1 MELNLKKEL
10 KVAIKAA
17 KEAGEILSRSFGK
30 DCRQT
35 FKADFSPSIK
45 ADFLAEEKILSVLQK
60 AFPKYQI
67 LSEES
72 GEHGKSDFCWVIDPL
87 DGTSNYL
94 RGIPIFGVSIALL
107 FRDETKLGVIYLP
120 PTDELFW
127 VQKGKGAYLNGKKIH
142 ASKANELKK
151 TVTCLEWGRGEE
163 DRKFFGRILAK
174 LLPTT
179 GTTKHLGSSVYNFS
193 MLARGRIDAIL
204 DQGSQIWDRAAGLLL
219 VEEAGGKVTDL
230 KGEKWSFDSWGFLAT
245 NGTKIH
251 EEILKIING

>member
-1 MELNLKKEL
+1 MAEELE
-10 KVAIKAA
+10 VAIQAA
-17 KEAGEILSRSFGK
+17 KEAGGILSFSFGK
-30 DCRQT
+30 DHKQT

-45 ADFLAEEKILSVLQK
+45 ADLLAEKKILATLQR
-60 AFPKYQI
+60 AFPKHQI

-72 GEHGKSDFCWVIDPL
+72 GKHGKSDFCWVIDPL

-107 FRDETKLGVIYLP
+107 FKGESLLGVIYLP
-120 PTDELFW
+120 QTNELFW
-127 VQKGKGAYLNGKKIH
+127 AEKGKGAYLDGKKIEV
-142 ASKANELKK
+142 SKISELKK
-151 TVTCLEWGRGEE
+151 TVTTLEWGRGEN
-163 DRKFFGRILAK
+163 DRKFFGKILAK
-174 LLPTT
+174 LLSRA

-230 KGEKWSFDSWGFLAT
+230 EGKVWKFDSWGFLAT

-251 EEILKIING
+251 REILGILNA